1 MQLTGNYPGTRRA
14 TGKRNC
20 GLMKKLIAGLAGLAI
35 AGISIT
41 GYGSQAASV
50 TAGHAGVTAG
60 LDSHDWAGYVDI
72 FGGTHASA
80 DWTVPSVS
88 GANGNSA
95 SWVGLDGDGSATVE
109 QTGTESAISGGHQ
122 LDYAWVEL
130 YPAPQV
136 ILPGTVHPGDKMAAS
151 VTTTGNGYYAISI
164 TDTTRGWHYAKT
176 TADFSASNAS
186 AEVVTEA
193 PSSAATGNVLPLADF
208 GAQTFTH
215 VSITGDA
222 SQITMVARNGAV
234 KASVSGSQRGF
245 TVDFRSAGLAP

>member
-1 MQLTGNYPGTRRA
+1 
-14 TGKRNC
+14 
-20 GLMKKLIAGLAGLAI
+20 MKKLIAGLAGLAI
-35 AGISIT
+35 AGLSIT
-41 GYGSQAASV
+41 GYSSQAASV
-50 TAGHAGVTAG
+50 TAGRAGVTAG
-60 LDSHDWAGYVDI
+60 LGSPDWAGYVDI

-88 GANGNSA
+88 GASGNSA